1 MLKGVLWC
9 EDGNKSECQNC
20 IGRCSPALAG
30 FGPAIAGL
38 WRRELWR
45 YELVAWKLLV
55 RAAGTCEAAWR
66 LDAGRAEL
74 VGRGLA
80 GARRSEGAGMHAR
93 LERALCR

>member
-9 EDGNKSECQNC
+9 EDGNKSECQKC
-20 IGRCSPALAG
+20 IGRCSPSLAG
-30 FGPAIAGL
+30 GPAIAGL

-45 YELVAWKLLV
+45 YELVARKLLV
-55 RAAGTCEAAWR
+55 RAARTSEAAWR

-80 GARRSEGAGMHAR
+80 GARRSGGAGVRAR
-93 LERALCR
+93 LERALSR